1 MENDE
6 KVIRRALI
14 ISSSISALIALGII
28 ITLVLLGGEEQEIMV
43 DEAEVTGP
51 RRSELVVAPTILL
64 TDITSQSG
72 IDFSH
77 TNGAYGSRML
87 PETMGGGIAFFDYNN
102 DSHQDLLLIN
112 STNWPWT
119 EQPTEGTSS
128 KLYRGKGDGTF
139 EDVTEQTGLDL
150 QNYGMG
156 VAIGDYDGDGWSDI
170 FVTTVGRNLLFKNIS
185 GNRFKN
191 VTRSLGVA
199 GPEDSW
205 STSAAFFDFDRDG
218 DLDLFVCN
226 YVVWS
231 KAINE
236 SVDYRLTGLGNAY
249 GPPTDFAGTNSILYR
264 NDGSKFSDVSENA
277 GVRVAN
283 ELSGAPVGKGL
294 AVHPLDVNGDGW
306 LDVVVANDTVRNFLF
321 INQRNGKFEESG
333 VSSGLAFDNSG
344 SATGAM
350 GIDAAYYA
358 NDERL
363 GITIGNFSNE
373 MSSFYVKR
381 GQDSVFSDNSIVAG
395 IGAYSRKAL
404 TFGTIFVDLDLDGRL
419 DLVAANGHVEPEINR
434 VQSSQYYEQPLHIFW
449 NCGDSCSRT
458 YQPASN
464 SLNPIKFVGRGAS
477 YADIDSDGDTDLAIT
492 QTGGSFVLLRNDQ
505 TSQNHWIRVTLVG
518 KPPNPEAIGA
528 KVIVYAGGTEQTR
541 SIMPT
546 RSYLTQVELPL
557 TFGLGTA
564 SSVNRVE
571 VLWPNGFKDVYK
583 DLTINQNHIFLQ
595 R

>member
-1 MENDE
+1 
-6 KVIRRALI
+6 
-14 ISSSISALIALGII
+14 
-28 ITLVLLGGEEQEIMV
+28 MV
-43 DEAEVTGP
+43 
-51 RRSELVVAPTILL
+51 
-64 TDITSQSG
+64 
-72 IDFSH
+72 
-77 TNGAYGSRML
+77 
-87 PETMGGGIAFFDYNN
+87 
-102 DSHQDLLLIN
+102 
-112 STNWPWT
+112 
-119 EQPTEGTSS
+119 
-128 KLYRGKGDGTF
+128 
-139 EDVTEQTGLDL
+139 
-150 QNYGMG
+150 
-156 VAIGDYDGDGWSDI
+156 
-170 FVTTVGRNLLFKNIS
+170 
-185 GNRFKN
+185 
-191 VTRSLGVA
+191 
-199 GPEDSW
+199 
-205 STSAAFFDFDRDG
+205 
-218 DLDLFVCN
+218 
-226 YVVWS
+226 
-231 KAINE
+231 
-236 SVDYRLTGLGNAY
+236 
-249 GPPTDFAGTNSILYR
+249 
-264 NDGSKFSDVSENA
+264 
-277 GVRVAN
+277 
-283 ELSGAPVGKGL
+283 
-294 AVHPLDVNGDGW
+294 
-306 LDVVVANDTVRNFLF
+306 
-321 INQRNGKFEESG
+321 
-333 VSSGLAFDNSG
+333 
-344 SATGAM
+344 
-350 GIDAAYYA
+350 IDAAYFA

-381 GQDSVFSDNSIVAG
+381 GRDSVFSDNSIVAG

-583 DLTINQNHIFLQ
+583 DVTINQNHIFLQ

>member
-14 ISSSISALIALGII
+14 ISSSISALVALGII
-28 ITLVLLGGEEQEIMV
+28 ITLVLLDGEEQEIMV

-112 STNWPWT
+112 STNWPWK

-139 EDVTEQTGLDL
+139 EDVTEQTGLGL

-191 VTRSLGVA
+191 VTQLHGVA

-249 GPPTDFAGTNSILYR
+249 GPPTDFAGTNSILYP
-264 NDGSKFSDVSENA
+264 VSYT
-277 GVRVAN
+277 
-283 ELSGAPVGKGL
+283 
-294 AVHPLDVNGDGW
+294 H
-306 LDVVVANDTVRNFLF
+306 
-321 INQRNGKFEESG
+321 
-333 VSSGLAFDNSG
+333 
-344 SATGAM
+344 
-350 GIDAAYYA
+350 
-358 NDERL
+358 
-363 GITIGNFSNE
+363 
-373 MSSFYVKR
+373 
-381 GQDSVFSDNSIVAG
+381 
-395 IGAYSRKAL
+395 L
-404 TFGTIFVDLDLDGRL
+404 TLPT
-419 DLVAANGHVEPEINR
+419 NR
-434 VQSSQYYEQPLHIFW
+434 
-449 NCGDSCSRT
+449 
-458 YQPASN
+458 
-464 SLNPIKFVGRGAS
+464 
-477 YADIDSDGDTDLAIT
+477 
-492 QTGGSFVLLRNDQ
+492 
-505 TSQNHWIRVTLVG
+505 
-518 KPPNPEAIGA
+518 
-528 KVIVYAGGTEQTR
+528 
-541 SIMPT
+541 
-546 RSYLTQVELPL
+546 
-557 TFGLGTA
+557 
-564 SSVNRVE
+564 E
-571 VLWPNGFKDVYK
+571 V
-583 DLTINQNHIFLQ
+583 
-595 R
+595 